1 MLNFNYDSDTVYNYE
16 DYLPYEIGVC
26 GYPGDDWYKTTFPQV
41 QQFYK
46 FKSIEEFKDRMKK
59 AK

>member
-1 MLNFNYDSDTVYNYE
+1 MVYNYE
-16 DYLPYEIGVC
+16 DYDPYEIGVC
-26 GYPGDDWYKTTFPQV
+26 GYPGDDWYKTTSPQV

-46 FKSIEEFKDRMKK
+46 FKTIEEFKDRMKK